1 MPPEALQSLVFR
13 LIQSLITG
21 RFGRQSHEDDNKEQH
36 CSHIYRQE
44 PETVGIIDF
53 AIGKEVQACFR
64 SDGFRPM
71 FHGTVSPSLGVPHR
85 RALETLRFQG
95 SSHIHRARRHRFA
108 RFLQGVLLVAIAF
121 GVQCLAVFVQIGV
134 VQVGVCLHR
143 LRERMVSGYP
153 LH

>member
-1 MPPEALQSLVFR
+1 MSGDVVA
-13 LIQSLITG
+13 
-21 RFGRQSHEDDNKEQH
+21 
-36 CSHIYRQE
+36 
-44 PETVGIIDF
+44 
-53 AIGKEVQACFR
+53 
-64 SDGFRPM
+64 
-71 FHGTVSPSLGVPHR
+71 PSLEVLHR

-121 GVQCLAVFVQIGV
+121 GGQRLNVFVQIGV

-143 LRERMVSGYP
+143 LRERMVFGYP

>member
-1 MPPEALQSLVFR
+1 MSGDVVAL
-13 LIQSLITG
+13 
-21 RFGRQSHEDDNKEQH
+21 
-36 CSHIYRQE
+36 
-44 PETVGIIDF
+44 
-53 AIGKEVQACFR
+53 
-64 SDGFRPM
+64 
-71 FHGTVSPSLGVPHR
+71 SLGVPHR

-95 SSHIHRARRHRFA
+95 FSHIHRARRHRFA

-134 VQVGVCLHR
+134 VRVGVCLHR